1 LYYIGYMVRIIATAT
16 TVLILL
22 VGCGKSEPTATPVP
36 ATATRIAL
44 EPTHTPLP
52 PTATP
57 MPPTPTAS
65 PLTATPPSDEPPAI
79 SWLSTYGDAS
89 NNVGNVVVLADDGGY
104 FIAGAT
110 GLQFE
115 PDPQGDIYLIRTDPA
130 GEILWER
137 TWGGAD
143 YEAGFAMIRASDG
156 NLVIAGGTSS
166 YGAGE
171 VDMYLLKVDQ
181 NGNEIWSKTFGSTQ
195 DDEVVDVHQTQDG
208 GYILIGYTRI
218 AGSEGDIEAAGNIGA
233 GESYIY
239 LVKTDGKGNE
249 LWSEVYTGENGE
261 QVYTTAGLPTPD
273 GGFLVLARINPNANH
288 NTFLLKVDADG
299 NEAWSRAWETENLRA
314 GNDIIPTSDGDYLI
328 VGLSEAPD
336 GKGSFMLMK
345 VDPDGNELWVNVID
359 DRRFGYAR
367 TAIELPDRGFVALGF
382 SGRDPLSGLEIFK
395 VDENGQLIW
404 TENYA
409 SRHLV
414 HGNSILLHPEGDI
427 LITGEADAEGGMDVF
442 LVRLEMTPSPAPPS
456 TSVLPTEAAVLPAP
470 ATIPALDVI
479 AVDTVGQ
486 IEHLLTL
493 SGHRDKVY
501 TLDFSGDDAYLAS
514 SSSDREIRLWDVRNG
529 QLVHTFSTSV
539 AVYNNITFSPNGSL
553 LACADTIWDVQSRQ
567 VVQRPEWG
575 GGAVAFSADGSLL
588 AIAPEGQP
596 IVLWDVA
603 SGQLVRTFDDP
614 AENIARSLAFSP
626 DSTLLAAGGNNNI
639 VRLWDVA
646 SGRIAHTI
654 QHNTEGQILDH
665 ILDLAF
671 SPDGRVFVSGGTDDM
686 ARLWDVGSWQV
697 IHELSIGSAPTGLAI
712 SPDGAILASSGP
724 GLQLWDVESGK
735 LLRTL
740 PHSDLITV
748 AFSPDGTLLASAGYD
763 QQIYLWGIPR

>member
-1 LYYIGYMVRIIATAT
+1 MHNMRYVVRIIATAM

-22 VGCGKSEPTATPVP
+22 VGCWKSESMATPVP

-44 EPTHTPLP
+44 EPTHTPRLP
-52 PTATP
+52 P
-57 MPPTPTAS
+57 
-65 PLTATPPSDEPPAI
+65 
-79 SWLSTYGDAS
+79 
-89 NNVGNVVVLADDGGY
+89 
-104 FIAGAT
+104 
-110 GLQFE
+110 
-115 PDPQGDIYLIRTDPA
+115 
-130 GEILWER
+130 
-137 TWGGAD
+137 
-143 YEAGFAMIRASDG
+143 
-156 NLVIAGGTSS
+156 
-166 YGAGE
+166 
-171 VDMYLLKVDQ
+171 
-181 NGNEIWSKTFGSTQ
+181 
-195 DDEVVDVHQTQDG
+195 
-208 GYILIGYTRI
+208 
-218 AGSEGDIEAAGNIGA
+218 
-233 GESYIY
+233 
-239 LVKTDGKGNE
+239 
-249 LWSEVYTGENGE
+249 
-261 QVYTTAGLPTPD
+261 
-273 GGFLVLARINPNANH
+273 
-288 NTFLLKVDADG
+288 
-299 NEAWSRAWETENLRA
+299 
-314 GNDIIPTSDGDYLI
+314 
-328 VGLSEAPD
+328 
-336 GKGSFMLMK
+336 
-345 VDPDGNELWVNVID
+345 
-359 DRRFGYAR
+359 
-367 TAIELPDRGFVALGF
+367 
-382 SGRDPLSGLEIFK
+382 
-395 VDENGQLIW
+395 
-404 TENYA
+404 
-409 SRHLV
+409 
-414 HGNSILLHPEGDI
+414 
-427 LITGEADAEGGMDVF
+427 
-442 LVRLEMTPSPAPPS
+442 

-470 ATIPALDVI
+470 ATIPVLDVI
-479 AVDTVGQ
+479 AVDAVGQ
-486 IEHLLTL
+486 IDHLLTL

-501 TLDFSGDDAYLAS
+501 TLDFSADGAYLAS
-514 SSSDREIRLWDVRNG
+514 SSSDREIRLWDVMNG
-529 QLVHTFSTSV
+529 QLVHTFNTSV
-539 AVYNNITFSPNGSL
+539 AVYNNIAFSPNGSL

-697 IHELSIGSAPTGLAI
+697 IHELSVGSAPTGLAI

-763 QQIYLWGIPR
+763 QQIYLWGITR